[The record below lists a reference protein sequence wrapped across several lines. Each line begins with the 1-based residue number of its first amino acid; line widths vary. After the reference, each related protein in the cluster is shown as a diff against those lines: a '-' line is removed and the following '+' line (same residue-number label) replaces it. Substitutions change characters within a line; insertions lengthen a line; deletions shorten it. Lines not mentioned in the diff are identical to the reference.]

1 MEAIHSK
8 KFSLKQIFKDHWS
21 SFVKTH
27 KTLVTWYIA
36 YNVWKILNCREPD
49 GLGYMTFACPVHP
62 EQICHIPKSCKSR
75 FCSVCAKVQIDKW
88 VSDMNRLFPNC
99 PYYHITFTVPSEFR
113 TLLFEK
119 KDLLDAVFSATT
131 ETLISFCKEQGF
143 LPAITAVMHTFG
155 SDLKRHIHIH
165 CIISAGGLKLNQK
178 QKRYTRYIK
187 RKKGNGKIKKI
198 KVVVDNPKWVSHSFF
213 PYKMLHKRYQAL
225 LIEHL
230 KKRITKNINSDNP
243 DEDLLIFSNPD
254 VLKAFF
260 DDLKNEYSKGFYV
273 NVSEERKDLKA
284 TVGYIGRY
292 ARRPPIS
299 EVRIKDYTGD
309 YITFEYKDYYAN
321 GAKTLYTLKSFDFI
335 EKLIRHIPPHYF
347 NVIRHYGIIASRVKS
362 KYKKLTNNLL
372 GILKGIKKSQN
383 WQQRQK
389 QYRGEDPLI
398 CKTCNRPMSFV
409 KSCTPI
415 KSSHVK
421 ASFQRTFG

>member
-1 MEAIHSK
+1 
-8 KFSLKQIFKDHWS
+8 
-21 SFVKTH
+21 
-27 KTLVTWYIA
+27 
-36 YNVWKILNCREPD
+36 
-49 GLGYMTFACPVHP
+49 MTFACPVHP

-254 VLKAFF
+254 VLKTFF

-372 GILKGIKKSQN
+372 GILKGIKPKLVN
-383 WQQRQK
+383 
-389 QYRGEDPLI
+389 
-398 CKTCNRPMSFV
+398 F
-409 KSCTPI
+409 
-415 KSSHVK
+415 
-421 ASFQRTFG
+421 